1 MKMIFAP
8 DSFKG
13 SLTAVQAAN
22 ILREQALRLFP
33 AATCVCVPAADGGEG
48 TIDALLSVS
57 GGERRFETVEGPM
70 GMPVRAEYGM
80 LPDGTA
86 VIEMAQASGLPLV
99 SPEAR
104 NPLAASSC
112 GTGELIVK
120 ALNGG
125 ARRLLIG
132 IGGSATND
140 GGMGMLRAMG
150 ARFLDAGGT
159 ALRGCGADLERVVQ
173 AELSGLHPALSQ
185 AEITVICDV
194 SNPLLGERGAT
205 AIYGP
210 QKGATP
216 AMLER
221 LEAGMRNYAQVM
233 AATLKRPFAEFSGA
247 GAAGGM
253 GAALGGVLGAVMK
266 PGIEAVLDAANF
278 DALLG
283 DCSLVI
289 TGEGRI
295 DRQSV
300 AFGKVPAGVAKRCA
314 RYNVPVIALVGGIG
328 EGAQALYD
336 VAESSIMSIIPAP
349 MDLEQAMQNA
359 PMLFADAAERMF
371 RMLRI
376 GGMLK

>member
-1 MKMIFAP
+1 
-8 DSFKG
+8 
-13 SLTAVQAAN
+13 
-22 ILREQALRLFP
+22 
-33 AATCVCVPAADGGEG
+33 
-48 TIDALLSVS
+48 
-57 GGERRFETVEGPM
+57 
-70 GMPVRAEYGM
+70 
-80 LPDGTA
+80 
-86 VIEMAQASGLPLV
+86 
-99 SPEAR
+99 
-104 NPLAASSC
+104 
-112 GTGELIVK
+112 
-120 ALNGG
+120 
-125 ARRLLIG
+125 
-132 IGGSATND
+132 
-140 GGMGMLRAMG
+140 
-150 ARFLDAGGT
+150 
-159 ALRGCGADLERVVQ
+159 
-173 AELSGLHPALSQ
+173 
-185 AEITVICDV
+185 
-194 SNPLLGERGAT
+194 
-205 AIYGP
+205 
-210 QKGATP
+210 
-216 AMLER
+216 
-221 LEAGMRNYAQVM
+221 MRNYAQVM